1 MSDGFTHIPSAEER
15 ERELAY
21 LATELAAQQL
31 RDGTAKA
38 QVITHYLKLAS
49 PRENI
54 ERRMMEAKIQL
65 LEGQL
70 EACRSDMRLQQ
81 LIIDAT
87 NALKSYRGDAP
98 IEDVY

>member
-1 MSDGFTHIPSAEER
+1 MHIPSAEER

-21 LATELAAQQL
+21 LATCLAEQQL

-70 EACRSDMRLQQ
+70 QACQRDTTTQQ
-81 LIIDAT
+81 LLEEAIES
-87 NALKSYRGDAP
+87 LKTYRGDDSF
-98 IEDVY
+98 EDIY

>member
-1 MSDGFTHIPSAEER
+1 MHIPSAEER

-21 LATELAAQQL
+21 LATCLAEQQL
-31 RDGTAKA
+31 RDGSAKA

-70 EACRSDMRLQQ
+70 QACQRDTTTQQ
-81 LIIDAT
+81 LLEEAIES
-87 NALKSYRGDAP
+87 LKMYRGDDSF
-98 IEDVY
+98 EDIY

>member
-1 MSDGFTHIPSAEER
+1 MHIPSAEER

-21 LATELAAQQL
+21 LATCLAEQQL

-70 EACRSDMRLQQ
+70 QACQRDTTTQQ
-81 LIIDAT
+81 LLEEAIES
-87 NALKSYRGDAP
+87 LKMYRGDDSF
-98 IEDVY
+98 EDIY